1 MSVSKHFDLP
11 VPVIDQQELASLD
24 FLTERYNKLTEPSK
38 IAKLGEKAG
47 QIIPQRIKDLGHEVG
62 VSISEQELYAQM
74 MDVVAT
80 GFKAIEEQAAKF
92 SVSEKQIL
100 NKVNQC
106 STSCV
111 ITSLN
116 EICLVRSYDLQKA
129 VSKYKGQDTLTAAI
143 EGGGT
148 GALGF
153 WGLPFNLVLST
164 FLYFRAVQSIA
175 MFYGYDVKNDSAEL
189 VIASEVFTN
198 ALSPANSDINNEA
211 TNIIAKIM
219 VMSQAAVVKQTAKK
233 TWTDMAARGGV
244 PLLLAQMRA
253 LAHKSA
259 KKALENVGAKG
270 LENSLFKEA
279 FEQIGRKLTL
289 NAIGKSVF
297 LFSAVFGALIDTAQ
311 MKKVL
316 EFADIF
322 YQKRFILEKENRVHS
337 LIGNEIIDVGFSEVS
352 VNVDA
357 NDITKRLTTELRKL
371 FDDDEFVVGILSC
384 ADNAED
390 RKAVLEFILA
400 EDDVS
405 VETVTVLALDLN
417 DARNAKNNFL

>member
-1 MSVSKHFDLP
+1 MSITTHFDLP
-11 VPVIDQQELASLD
+11 VPVIDKQELASLD
-24 FLTERYNKLTEPSK
+24 LLTERYNKLTEPSK
-38 IAKLGEKAG
+38 LVKVSEKVGRIVPQKL
-47 QIIPQRIKDLGHEVG
+47 KDLGHGVG
-62 VSISEQELYAQM
+62 LSISEQELYAQM

-80 GFKAIEEQAAKF
+80 GFKTIEEQAAKF
-92 SVSEKQIL
+92 SISERQIL
-100 NKVNQC
+100 DKVNQC
-106 STSCV
+106 SSDRT
-111 ITSLN
+111 ITSLS

-129 VSKYKGQDTLTAAI
+129 VSKYRGQDTLTAAI

-189 VIASEVFTN
+189 VIASEVFAN
-198 ALSPANSDINNEA
+198 ALNPTNNDINNET

-219 VMSQAAVVKQTAKK
+219 VLSQAAVVKQTAKK

-244 PLLLAQMRA
+244 PLLLTQMRA

-270 LENSLFKEA
+270 LENNLFKEA
-279 FEQIGRKLTL
+279 FEQVGRKLTL
-289 NAIGKSVF
+289 KAIGKSVF
-297 LFSAVFGALIDTAQ
+297 LFSTVFGALVDTSQ

-322 YQKRFILEKENRVHS
+322 YQKRFILEKENRIHS
-337 LIGNEIIDVGFSEVS
+337 LIGKGIIDVGFSEISASDETNCV
-352 VNVDA
+352 
-357 NDITKRLTTELRKL
+357 TK
-371 FDDDEFVVGILSC
+371 S
-384 ADNAED
+384 
-390 RKAVLEFILA
+390 
-400 EDDVS
+400 
-405 VETVTVLALDLN
+405 
-417 DARNAKNNFL
+417 

>member
-1 MSVSKHFDLP
+1 MNISKHFDLP
-11 VPVIDQQELASLD
+11 TPIIDQQELASLD
-24 FLTERYNKLTEPSK
+24 RLTARYDKLIEPSK
-38 IAKLGEKAG
+38 IAKLGKKAG
-47 QIIPQRIKDLGHEVG
+47 QLVPQKIKDLSRDIGL
-62 VSISEQELYAQM
+62 SISEQELYAQM
-74 MDVVAT
+74 MSVVAS

-92 SVSEKQIL
+92 SISEEQIL
-100 NKVNQC
+100 NKVNQY
-106 STSCV
+106 SAGYP
-111 ITSLN
+111 ITKLN
-116 EICLVRSYDLQKA
+116 EICFIRSYDLSKL
-129 VSKYKGQDTLTAAI
+129 VSKYKGQDTFAAVV

-148 GALGF
+148 GAFGF

-198 ALSPANSDINNEA
+198 ALSPANNDINNET

-233 TWTDMAARGGV
+233 TWTDMAARGGI
-244 PLLLAQMRA
+244 PLLLVQMRA

-270 LENSLFKEA
+270 LENNLFKEA

-289 NAIGKSVF
+289 KTVGKAVPI
-297 LFSAVFGALIDTAQ
+297 FSALIGALIDTAQ

-322 YQKRFILEKENRVHS
+322 YQKRFILEKETRIHN
-337 LIGNEIIDVGFSEVS
+337 LISNEIIDVRFSEIS
-352 VNVDA
+352 A
-357 NDITKRLTTELRKL
+357 
-371 FDDDEFVVGILSC
+371 DDE
-384 ADNAED
+384 
-390 RKAVLEFILA
+390 
-400 EDDVS
+400 
-405 VETVTVLALDLN
+405 T
-417 DARNAKNNFL
+417 